1 MRITSEVELM
11 FELVKSNMYEFASP
25 ATHSDYLNPV
35 EEMKFVQSWLITLLR
50 VKNVVALR

>member
-11 FELVKSNMYEFASP
+11 FELVKSNMYEVASP

-50 VKNVVALR
+50 FKNVVVLR